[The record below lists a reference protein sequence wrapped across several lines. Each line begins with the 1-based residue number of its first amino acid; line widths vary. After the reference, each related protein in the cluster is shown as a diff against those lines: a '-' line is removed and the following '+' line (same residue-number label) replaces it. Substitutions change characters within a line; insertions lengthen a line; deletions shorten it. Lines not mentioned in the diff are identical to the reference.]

1 MGWFSGKYENDRD
14 ASKANTISDKE
25 YRALQARAA
34 KANPSRAAFASKE
47 AVKARQDGKKNYEK
61 RWWN

>member
-1 MGWFSGKYENDRD
+1 MGLFSGKYENDRD
-14 ASKANTISDKE
+14 ASKANTISDRE

-34 KANPSRAAFASKE
+34 KANPDRGRISSKGADDAKRGAE
-47 AVKARQDGKKNYEK
+47 NYHK